1 MIAGRTRRAR
11 ADRIGDIVTRTN
23 QITTI
28 EEGAPQG

>member
-23 QITTI
+23 EITTI
-28 EEGAPQG
+28 EEGASQG